1 MKHAIFGQLQN
12 VLPFMNEIQL
22 PPTLLNSENSSS
34 KLTTNYTSAE
44 EALRMIQS
52 GDRVFVHG
60 GAATPQYLLKKL
72 AERSSDLYNV
82 EIVSISLQ
90 GEALIAQKKYRENF
104 RINSLFVSQN
114 IREAVNDGRGD
125 YVPIFLSEIPNLFK
139 RGILPI
145 DVALIQVSP
154 PDKHGYC
161 SLGTSV
167 DVALAG
173 LKCAKKVIAQ
183 VNPRMPRTLGDGVVS
198 VKEFDA
204 MVFAEEE
211 LPETS
216 NEEGSSEISMR
227 IGTHCANLVEN
238 GATIQ
243 MGIGAIPDAVLASLS
258 AHKELGVHTEMF
270 SDGIIPLI
278 ESGVVTNQH
287 KKKHRG
293 KSVTSFLLGSRK
305 LYDFVD
311 DNPSVAVL
319 AIDYVND
326 TSVIRTNP
334 KVTAINSAIEVDI
347 TGQVCSDSIGTYH
360 YSGVGGQMD
369 FIRGA
374 SLSEGGKPIIALP
387 STTRKGISRIAAFLK
402 QGAGVVTTRA
412 HAHYI
417 VTEYGVAYLYGKN
430 MRQRAKAL
438 IEIAHPNHREEL
450 NKAAF
455 ERFRSY
461 QFEQF

>member
-1 MKHAIFGQLQN
+1 
-12 VLPFMNEIQL
+12 MNYI
-22 PPTLLNSENSSS
+22 
-34 KLTTNYTSAE
+34 SAE
-44 EALRMIQS
+44 EALRAIKP
-52 GDRVFVHG
+52 GHRVFVHG
-60 GAATPQYLLKKL
+60 GAATPHFLLKKL
-72 AERSSDLYNV
+72 AERASELWNV

-90 GEALIAQKKYRENF
+90 GDAVIADKKYKDSF

-125 YVPIFLSEIPNLFK
+125 YVPIFLSEIPILFR
-139 RGILPI
+139 RGILPL
-145 DVALIQVSP
+145 DVALIHVSP

-161 SLGTSV
+161 SMGTSV
-167 DVALAG
+167 DIAASAVKA
-173 LKCAKKVIAQ
+173 AKYVIAQ
-183 VNPRMPRTLGDGVVS
+183 VNPRMPRTLGDGMI
-198 VKEFDA
+198 KATAFDA
-204 MVFAEEE
+204 VVFTEDE
-211 LPETS
+211 LPEVTS
-216 NEEGSSEISMR
+216 GEPNEISMR
-227 IGTHCANLVEN
+227 IASHCAELVEDH
-238 GATIQ
+238 ATLQ
-243 MGIGAIPDAVLASLS
+243 MGIGSIPDAVLASLTN
-258 AHKELGVHTEMF
+258 HKELGIHTEMF

-278 ESGVVTNQH
+278 EKGIVTNQH

-293 KSVTSFLLGSRK
+293 KTVTSFLLGSRK

-311 DNPSVAVL
+311 DNPSVVAL

-326 TSVIRTNP
+326 TAVIRTNP

-347 TGQVCSDSIGTYH
+347 TGQICSDSIGTYH

-369 FIRGA
+369 FVRGA

-387 STTRKGISRIAAFLK
+387 STTAKGISRIVASLK
-402 QGAGVVTTRA
+402 PGAGVVTTRG

-438 IEIAHPNHREEL
+438 IEIAHPNQREVLER
-450 NKAAF
+450 AAF

-461 QFEQF
+461 EFERTVY

>member
-1 MKHAIFGQLQN
+1 M
-12 VLPFMNEIQL
+12 
-22 PPTLLNSENSSS
+22 
-34 KLTTNYTSAE
+34 YTSGG
-44 EALRMIQS
+44 EAIKMIKS

-60 GAATPQYLLKKL
+60 GAATPHHLLKKL
-72 AERSSDLYNV
+72 TERASELFNI

-90 GEALIAQKKYRENF
+90 GEVLIAQKKYKDNF
-104 RINSLFVSQN
+104 RINSLFVSEN

-145 DVALIQVSP
+145 DVALVQVSP

-167 DVALAG
+167 DIAIAG
-173 LKCAKKVIAQ
+173 VKAAKKVIAQ
-183 VNPRMPRTLGDGVVS
+183 INPRMPRTLGDGIVS
-198 VKEFDA
+198 VHEFDA

-211 LPETS
+211 LPEIIQT
-216 NEEGSSEISMR
+216 NPSEIAMR
-227 IGTHCANLVEN
+227 IGAHCAGLVED

-243 MGIGAIPDAVLASLS
+243 TGIGSIPNAVLASLTH
-258 AHKELGVHTEMF
+258 HKELGIHTEMF

-278 ESGVVTNQH
+278 ENGVITNQH

-293 KSVTSFLLGSRK
+293 KSVTSFLMGSRK

-319 AIDYVND
+319 GIDYVND

-360 YSGVGGQMD
+360 FSGVGGQMD

-387 STTRKGISRIAAFLK
+387 SATGKGIWRIVPFLK

-438 IEIAHPNHREEL
+438 IEIAHPNHREAL
-450 NKAAF
+450 DKAAF
-455 ERFRSY
+455 DRFHNY
-461 QFEQF
+461 QFEHSMY